1 MNFHALM
8 VILLSPKA
16 RVLLEFILTLDLLN
30 LGLIKP
36 HMVQDKQRILS
47 FRMDSCLIESL

>member
-1 MNFHALM
+1 M
-8 VILLSPKA
+8 VSILSPKS

-30 LGLIKP
+30 LGLMKP

-47 FRMDSCLIESL
+47 CRMDSCLIESL